1 MQSDVTKLKE
11 PVYVH
16 KAQALVYG
24 YIYLIKHNL
33 DSINIQMTYCN
44 TETEKI
50 VRFTENYDKDRI
62 SAWFL
67 KLVND
72 FKRWMD
78 YVFDERQLRN
88 DSIHKLSFPF
98 EYGKGRKSLWR
109 VYTSR

>member
-1 MQSDVTKLKE
+1 MLLRHAVPLTSVNGYDYTLKIEGRADGIIADISEDEDGNKTPHGDVTIDEIKTMQSDVTKLKE

-50 VRFTENYDKDRI
+50 DKI
-62 SAWFL
+62 
-67 KLVND
+67 
-72 FKRWMD
+72 
-78 YVFDERQLRN
+78 
-88 DSIHKLSFPF
+88 
-98 EYGKGRKSLWR
+98 YGKLR
-109 VYTSR
+109 